1 MRDQL
6 RNTMGRRLRWSVGL
20 VALWLGTAGVASAE
34 FIIAADNASNAAYGD
49 GWQNG
54 DNGGTGFGPWS
65 LFSNGGTGGFAG
77 FFIGNPANA
86 GINTAGIGTSAFGEY
101 ANPTGSGAFAN
112 ADRTLGAALAIGDVF
127 SFVWGVNFDA
137 NNGSGNKGFNLY
149 AGGVNGTQI
158 VNANMGGSSTI
169 TVNGNDTGFTYG
181 TNPMTW
187 SFEMI
192 TSGSL
197 QVTATPRGAGS
208 NYTATFS
215 VAGAPDAFRFYASGL
230 DGGDARQP
238 YFNNLQVVSAIPE
251 PHSITLAACG
261 AIGLAAA
268 GLRRVRRKRRAA

>member
-1 MRDQL
+1 MFAEL
-6 RNTMGRRLRWSVGL
+6 RNPIRRWLKYGVG
-20 VALWLGTAGVASAE
+20 VAALCAGPAGVASAE
-34 FIIAADNASNAAYGD
+34 TIIAADNASNAAYSD
-49 GWQNG
+49 GWGNG
-54 DNGGTGFGPWS
+54 DNGGSGFGPWS
-65 LFSNGGTGGFAG
+65 LVNGGGGFAG
-77 FFIGNPANA
+77 FFIGNPASA
-86 GINTAGIGTSAFGEY
+86 GINTTGIGTSAFAEF

-112 ADRTLGAALAIGDVF
+112 ADRTLSSALAIGDVF

-137 NNGSGNKGFNLY
+137 NNGTGNKGFNLY
-149 AGGVNGTQI
+149 TGGVNGTQI
-158 VNANMGGSSTI
+158 INTNMGGSATI

-197 QVTATPRGAGS
+197 RVTATPRGAGS

-238 YFNNLQVVSAIPE
+238 YFNNLQVLAVPE
-251 PHSITLAACG
+251 PGTITLVACG
-261 AIGLAAA
+261 AFGLVAA
-268 GLRRVRRKRRAA
+268 GLRRLQRKRRG